1 MDPLFP
7 VLPEDLSSLSDEA
20 LTEALES
27 RLATVT
33 AIEQNDADTLGD
45 RSADTIVSDLTT
57 GVEQIEAIRAEQAAR
72 VAAAEEYQGTVAE
85 LAARATAGELSAD
98 ADGSEEGATAGDGGD
113 GGDGADGGDGGDG
126 GDAGAGADGAPDGG
140 DGGDG
145 EEPSGEATAE
155 AEALEAE
162 ATEEVVAEPV
172 TASAEKPARRARLAR
187 PRPSQHRMP
196 LAVEAENGGQLV
208 ASAGIKGI
216 RAGDVLDR
224 DTMAKALVETHRV
237 TTARGAG
244 VEERVVVASAHAD
257 VPEDRRLTDDPVSNA
272 EKIEAITGD
281 RALVASGGICAPL
294 TPLYDLPILSVADR
308 PVKAALAGFQ
318 ASRGGISVPTPLS
331 LASVADGVGVVTADD
346 DALGGTFATKE
357 CVVIDCDPYTDYEIE
372 AIYACIQHGNFGAR
386 TWPERVANLADL
398 LAAQHAKVA
407 EIELL
412 DAIGAGS
419 TAVTEA
425 AVYGA
430 TSSLLQAVLVAS
442 AAMRSRHRM
451 RPDARLRAIFPAW
464 AGDLMAADIVHT
476 NFDGRFERTREG
488 AAQLLSTIGQV
499 SVSYYLDSET
509 GAGQIFGAQSA
520 GALLEF
526 PDTVVWYL
534 FPEGTWLFLDGGE
547 LDLGIVRD
555 SVLNSTN
562 DFQIFMETFEGAAMV
577 GIESLKI
584 TSTVCPSGATA
595 PAGTLITC

>member
-7 VLPEDLSSLSDEA
+7 ALPEDLSALTDEA
-20 LTEALES
+20 LAEALES

-33 AIEQNDADTLGD
+33 AIESEDAETLGD
-45 RSADTIVSDLTT
+45 RTADAIVADLTA
-57 GVEQIEAIRAEQAAR
+57 GVEQIEAIRAEQTAR
-72 VAAAEEYQGTVAE
+72 VEASEEYQGTVAD
-85 LAARATAGELSAD
+85 LAARARPEAQASAETGDGDGD
-98 ADGSEEGATAGDGGD
+98 AAPAEGGDGGD

-126 GDAGAGADGAPDGG
+126 GDAGEGADGADGG
-140 DGGDG
+140 EGDG
-145 EEPSGEATAE
+145 EEEGAGELA
-155 AEALEAE
+155 AE
-162 ATEEVVAEPV
+162 ATPEAEVVVEPV
-172 TASAEKPARRARLAR
+172 TASGTRQRRFARP
-187 PRPSQHRMP
+187 PRPSRDRQP
-196 LAVEAENGGQLV
+196 LAAESEQAQLV
-208 ASAGIKGI
+208 ASAGIRGI
-216 RAGDVLDR
+216 EPGSVLSRSDL
-224 DTMAKALVETHRV
+224 AQALLETHRV
-237 TTARGAG
+237 TSARAAG
-244 VEERVVVASAHAD
+244 VEERIIVASARGSYPD
-257 VPEDRRLTDDPVSNA
+257 DRRLTDDPVLNM
-272 EKIEAITGD
+272 ERIEAVVGEQ
-281 RALVASGGICAPL
+281 ALTASGGICAPL

-346 DALGGTFATKE
+346 DALGGTFATKD

-412 DAIGAGS
+412 DGLGAGS

-451 RPDARLRAIFPAW
+451 RPETRLRAIFPAW
-464 AGDLMAADIVHT
+464 TIDLMVADMVHT
-476 NFDGRFERTREG
+476 PYDRFERTRDG
-488 AAQLLSTIGQV
+488 VTALLSTIGGV
-499 SVSYYLDSET
+499 NASWYLDSET
-509 GAGQIFGAQSA
+509 GAGQIFGAQNA

-547 LDLGIVRD
+547 LDLGLVRD
-555 SVLNSTN
+555 STLNSTN
-562 DFQIFMETFEGAAMV
+562 DFQIFSETFEGLAMV

-584 TSTVCPSGATA
+584 TSTVCPSGAYA